1 MIRIL
6 SRQFP
11 RRNAT
16 FDVLSMRISDRYIG
30 RNIVSGTFFAIL
42 MLSLLLVLGN
52 LFKEIRPLLVE
63 VGAPISV
70 LGEFI
75 LSVLPVSLIFTIP
88 WGFLSAV
95 LLVFGRL
102 STDNELNAFRA
113 AGVSLVRLAAPV
125 IAIGFALSCLCLWLN
140 LEIAPWA
147 KQRVN
152 TIVTR
157 TIIKDPRSL
166 LKAGVDQSRINNV
179 KVHSSGSEGDVFHD
193 FHIFVMD
200 DEGKADG
207 GAYIHADKAE
217 TVVDHEKKQIRL
229 RLTGAYSDGPVSPTE
244 DFTLLSEDLE
254 WMVVDYSDDAR
265 RKPKP
270 SAMSNE
276 EIDAFLAANPTL
288 APKYRARFM
297 AQKTSRYTTSF
308 ACVAFALIGVPLG
321 IKARRRDTSTGLIF
335 SLGIGAA
342 YFVAGSMISTTEST
356 QWLLWVPNVLSILL
370 GIFLFRRARFR

>member
-1 MIRIL
+1 
-6 SRQFP
+6 
-11 RRNAT
+11 
-16 FDVLSMRISDRYIG
+16 MRISDRYIG
-30 RNIVSGTFFAIL
+30 RNIISGTFFGT
-42 MLSLLLVLGN
+42 MLLSVLLVLGN

-63 VGAPISV
+63 AGAPISV
-70 LGEFI
+70 LGEFV

-125 IAIGFALSCLCLWLN
+125 IVTGLALSFLCLWLN

-179 KVHSSGSEGDVFHD
+179 RVHSGSHEGDVFHD

-200 DEGKADG
+200 EKNEGDG
-207 GAYIHADKAE
+207 GAYIHADTAE
-217 TVVDHEKKQIRL
+217 TVVDTEKRQIHL
-229 RLTGAYSDGPVSPTE
+229 RLTGAYTDGPISPTE
-244 DFTLLSEDLE
+244 DFALLSDDLQ

-270 SAMSNE
+270 SAMSND
-276 EIDAFLAANPTL
+276 EIDAFLVENPNL
-288 APKYRARFM
+288 PSNFRARFR
-297 AQKTSRYTTSF
+297 AKQTSRYTTSF
-308 ACVAFALIGVPLG
+308 ACFAFALIGVPLG

-342 YFVAGSMISTTEST
+342 YFIAGSMISTREGT
-356 QWLLWVPNVLSILL
+356 QWLLWIPNILCLLL

>member
-1 MIRIL
+1 
-6 SRQFP
+6 
-11 RRNAT
+11 
-16 FDVLSMRISDRYIG
+16 MRISDRYIG

-42 MLSLLLVLGN
+42 LLSLLLVLGN

-63 VGAPISV
+63 VGAPLSV

-113 AGVSLVRLAAPV
+113 AGVSLARLSAPV
-125 IAIGFALSCLCLWLN
+125 IVIGIALSFLCLWLN
-140 LEIAPWA
+140 LEIAPMA
-147 KQRVN
+147 KQRVS
-152 TIVTR
+152 TMITR

-179 KVHSSGSEGDVFHD
+179 KVHSGRNEGDVFHD
-193 FHIFVMD
+193 FHIFVMEED
-200 DEGKADG
+200 GEGAG
-207 GAYIHADKAE
+207 GAYIHAENAE
-217 TVVDHEKKQIRL
+217 TVIDEEKRQIRL
-229 RLTGAYSDGPVSPTE
+229 KLNGAYMDGPISLNE
-244 DFTLLSEDLE
+244 DFTLLSDDLE
-254 WMVVDYSDDAR
+254 WMVVDYSEDSR

-276 EIDAFLAANPTL
+276 EIDDFLAENEKL
-288 APKYRARFM
+288 APKYRARFR
-297 AQKTSRYTTSF
+297 AVQTSRYTTSF
-308 ACVAFALIGVPLG
+308 ACLAFAFVGVPLG
-321 IKARRRDTSTGLIF
+321 IKARRRDTSTGLVF
-335 SLGIGAA
+335 SLGIGVA
-342 YFVAGSMISTTEST
+342 YFLAGSMISTREDT
-356 QWLLWVPNVLSILL
+356 QWLLWIPNILSILL